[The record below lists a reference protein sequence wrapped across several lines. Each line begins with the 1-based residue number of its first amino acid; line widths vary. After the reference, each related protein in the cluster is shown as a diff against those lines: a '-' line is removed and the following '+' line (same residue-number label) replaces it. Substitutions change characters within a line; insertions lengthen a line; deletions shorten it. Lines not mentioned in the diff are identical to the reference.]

1 MDDVMKGL
9 DADTSAKCFKAL
21 LGESGLLRRD
31 GITVVLAT
39 HNGKSSPNQVSRDN
53 FS

>member
-9 DADTSAKCFKAL
+9 DADTSAKCFEAL
-21 LGESGLLRRD
+21 LADNGILRRD

-39 HNGKSSPNQVSRDN
+39 HNGTLNSNNVGYG

>member
-9 DADTSAKCFKAL
+9 DADTSAKCFEAL
-21 LGESGLLRRD
+21 LGQNGILRRD

-39 HNGKSSPNQVSRDN
+39 HNGNKSPNDVEYD